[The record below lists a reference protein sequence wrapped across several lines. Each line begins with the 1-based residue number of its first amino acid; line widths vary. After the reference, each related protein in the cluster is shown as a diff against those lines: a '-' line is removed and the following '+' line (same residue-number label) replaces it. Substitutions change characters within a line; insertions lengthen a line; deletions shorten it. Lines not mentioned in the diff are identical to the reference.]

1 MLSRSG
7 TLQAWTSRR
16 ACQATRTLSLTSL
29 VLVGASW
36 TGLCPEF
43 VALSRAGK
51 LQAWNLP
58 LGVLSHLVRDCG
70 AGRPGTLTRIGLAT
84 FVDPR
89 ERGGKVSGPHQ
100 ADVVQA
106 RALLPQTPEQVQSR
120 IASVDVVRKD
130 AL

>member
-1 MLSRSG
+1 MPALSPSLASG
-7 TLQAWTSRR
+7 VSRGVVWSPR
-16 ACQATRTLSLTSL
+16 ADH
-29 VLVGASW
+29 VVFVGASW

-106 RALLPQTPEQVQSR
+106 RALPPQTADRVHLLQCLSWCCVKN
-120 IASVDVVRKD
+120 AW
-130 AL
+130 

>member
-1 MLSRSG
+1 MLLRSTKPQLLPLG
-7 TLQAWTSRR
+7 EQRHTNTQSHAFD
-16 ACQATRTLSLTSL
+16 L
-29 VLVGASW
+29 VRASW

-43 VALSRAGK
+43 VALARAGK

-106 RALLPQTPEQVQSR
+106 RALLPQSAEQVQSLFLNPMPL
-120 IASVDVVRKD
+120 SV
-130 AL
+130 A

>member
-1 MLSRSG
+1 MR
-7 TLQAWTSRR
+7 
-16 ACQATRTLSLTSL
+16 
-29 VLVGASW
+29 SW

-43 VALSRAGK
+43 VALARAGK

-58 LGVLSHLVRDCG
+58 LGVLSHLVRDVA

-89 ERGGKVSGPHQ
+89 ERGGKVCGPHQ

-106 RALLPQTPEQVQSR
+106 RPRDPVH
-120 IASVDVVRKD
+120 IAASCKP
-130 AL
+130 

>member
-1 MLSRSG
+1 M
-7 TLQAWTSRR
+7 
-16 ACQATRTLSLTSL
+16 C
-29 VLVGASW
+29 SW

-43 VALSRAGK
+43 VALARAGK

-58 LGVLSHLVRDCG
+58 LGVLSHLVRDVA

-89 ERGGKVSGPHQ
+89 ERGGKVCGPHQ

-106 RALLPQTPEQVQSR
+106 RACDPAHMHGTLPQTLKSR
-120 IASVDVVRKD
+120 VFGRSRPTWCTARLKPLHNCPMHLMCIACKSSFILHLV
-130 AL
+130 